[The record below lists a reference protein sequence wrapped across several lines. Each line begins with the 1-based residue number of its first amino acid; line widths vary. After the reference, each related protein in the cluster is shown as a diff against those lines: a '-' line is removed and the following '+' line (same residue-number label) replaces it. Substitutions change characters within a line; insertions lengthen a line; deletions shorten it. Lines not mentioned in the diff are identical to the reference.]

1 MLQGPSVPLKARFK
15 KNIMCRLYIMS
26 VANFPYQEVKFF
38 ASSGN
43 AARLFPGNKP
53 LDDAPDALSPAL
65 ILNGDGSESTVTLS
79 AGVYSC
85 SATTYVNI
93 AAAQTACQKLELG
106 VHELDA
112 MGAII
117 ADPAVKGPTFSAY
130 AGAPLGAGVTLA
142 MVAVQIHLTATDPF
156 FVVAATTRYVLR
168 VNYNGMPI
176 NTPSSA
182 NFSAVSFYK
191 IQDESVIRSVNFKT

>member
-1 MLQGPSVPLKARFK
+1 
-15 KNIMCRLYIMS
+15 MS
-26 VANFPYQEVKFF
+26 VANFPYQEVRFF
-38 ASSGN
+38 AAGGN
-43 AARLFPGNKP
+43 AARVFPGNKP
-53 LDDAPDALSPAL
+53 LNDAGDALSPAL

-106 VHELDA
+106 VHALDA
-112 MGAII
+112 FGAII
-117 ADPAVKGPTFSAY
+117 DDTIIKGSTYTAY
-130 AGAPLGAGVTLA
+130 AGAPLPGGGVTLD
-142 MVAVQIHLTATDPF
+142 MVAVQIHLTATDPY

-168 VNYNGMPI
+168 INYNGMPV

-182 NFSAVSFYK
+182 NYSGFSFYK
-191 IQDESVIRSVNFKT
+191 LQDDTVIREVNFKT

>member
-1 MLQGPSVPLKARFK
+1 
-15 KNIMCRLYIMS
+15 MS
-26 VANFPYQEVKFF
+26 VANFPYQEVRFF
-38 ASSGN
+38 AAGGN
-43 AARLFPGNKP
+43 AAAAFPGNKP

-106 VHELDA
+106 VHALDA
-112 MGAII
+112 FGAIV
-117 ADPAVKGPTFSAY
+117 ADAAVKGPTYTAY
-130 AGAPLGAGVTLA
+130 SGAPLGAGQTLA

-156 FVVAATTRYVLR
+156 FVVAATTSYVLR
-168 VNYNGMPI
+168 INYNGMPAVV
-176 NTPSSA
+176 NSSA
-182 NFSAVSFYK
+182 NYSGFSFFK
-191 IQDESVIRSVNFKT
+191 IQDDTVIREVNFKT